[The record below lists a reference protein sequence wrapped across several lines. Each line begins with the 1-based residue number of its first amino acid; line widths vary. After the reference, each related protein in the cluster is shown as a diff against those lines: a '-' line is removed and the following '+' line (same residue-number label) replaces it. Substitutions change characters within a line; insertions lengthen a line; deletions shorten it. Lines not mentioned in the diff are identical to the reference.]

1 MREKKRHISPKIRA
15 FSRQGLCYNTHSTNR
30 GGMPLEQVIYGDV
43 LFFINFSMDFLSF
56 FLCAQLRHRRL
67 YVGRTVIACALGAF
81 YAVGSLFL
89 PLNGFLSLVCH
100 VLVSVIL
107 CKIAQKSKGATD
119 FFRNI
124 LLFYGISVLMGG
136 CMTALY
142 SLCNSYLYV
151 KRVKWG
157 SNYTPLQEELPFGLF
172 SLLAAL
178 AAGGVWLFGRLF
190 SRNTV
195 RRMVT
200 VELRVGTRGACVSA
214 LCDSGN
220 LLTDPLSALPVIL
233 CRAQV
238 AQQLFPD
245 RLARAVVAAD
255 PAAFTDS
262 VYAKKIRMI
271 FAHGI
276 GGGTMLCG
284 MIPDSVTVDGV
295 ACRACIAFTA
305 QDVHFGG
312 ADALLPAA
320 LCEAAPQISRRLRKK
335 GIRRI

>member
-1 MREKKRHISPKIRA
+1 M
-15 FSRQGLCYNTHSTNR
+15 
-30 GGMPLEQVIYGDV
+30 EQVIYGDV

-100 VLVSVIL
+100 VLVSMVL
-107 CKIAQKSKGATD
+107 CRIAQKSKGVAD

-178 AAGGVWLFGRLF
+178 ATGGVWLFGRLF

-195 RRMVT
+195 CRMAT
-200 VELRVGTRGACVSA
+200 VELRVETRVTCVSA

-233 CRAQV
+233 CRAQI
-238 AQQLFPD
+238 AQKLLPD
-245 RLARAVVAAD
+245 VLADAAI
-255 PAAFTDS
+255 AANLATFADS

-271 FAHGI
+271 FARGI
-276 GGGTMLCG
+276 DEGRMLCG
-284 MIPDSVTVDGV
+284 IIPDSVTVNGI

-305 QDVHFGG
+305 QDVDFGG

-320 LCEAAPQISRRLRKK
+320 LCEVAPQISRRLRKK